1 MALVHIVQG
10 VQPGDLAPGFVF
22 SEPGGRKIGLAQDD
36 VAGHFTILCFLGLAA
51 SDAAQREFEALLAPP
66 APGAPVIKVFVIGG
80 PAPIAR
86 AAAAGPAH
94 SPFPVLADPEGQ
106 CRAGYLGAV
115 DGEVT
120 TFLLA
125 PNRHVMTILTGEG
138 QVARARAIA
147 SAAAERQGARL
158 VRTPHAPVLIVPDVL
173 GPADR
178 QYLLDVFATQGQEFI
193 ECDWQQEGGNL
204 PPHDVKMRVTEY
216 GRFDRVDHFVANRE
230 TNELISSRFQA
241 RLFPEIKKAFQYDI
255 TRYEPYRIA
264 CYEGERGG
272 RQHGHRDDSQPWV
285 AHRRFAV
292 SVNLNAEEFEGGE
305 LRYPEFGRDT
315 YRPDSGAAIAFSC
328 SVLHEA
334 LPVTKG
340 RRFVLLA
347 FLHGET

>member
-1 MALVHIVQG
+1 MLQFVQG
-10 VQPGDLAPGFVF
+10 VQPGDLAPGFIF
-22 SEPGGRKIGLAQDD
+22 SDASGRKIGLGQDD
-36 VAGHFTILCFLGLAA
+36 VAGHFTILCFLGAAA
-51 SDAAQREFEALLAPP
+51 SDAAQREFEALLAPLP
-66 APGAPVIKVFVIGG
+66 SGAPTIKVFVIGG

-86 AAAAGPAH
+86 ATAAAGQPR
-94 SPFPVLADPEGQ
+94 FPVLADPEGQ
-106 CRAGYLGAV
+106 CRAGYLGAPV
-115 DGEVT
+115 GEVT

-125 PNRHVMTILTGEG
+125 PNRHVITVLTGDG

-147 SAAAERQGARL
+147 ADAAARNGARR
-158 VRTPHAPVLIVPDVL
+158 VSAPHAPVLIVPDVF

-178 QYLLDVFATQGQEFI
+178 RYLRDVFETQGQEFI
-193 ECDWQQEGGNL
+193 ECDWRQEGGNL
-204 PPHDVKMRVTEY
+204 PDHDVKMRVTEY
-216 GRFDRVDHFVANRE
+216 GRFDRIDHFVVNRE
-230 TNELISSRFQA
+230 TNDLIGSRFQA

-292 SVNLNAEEFEGGE
+292 SVNLNAEEFDGGE
-305 LRYPEFGRDT
+305 LRFPEFGQDT
-315 YRPDSGAAIAFSC
+315 YRPDSGSAIAFSC

-347 FLHGET
+347 FLHGEH